1 MAETSSN
8 TYLTCYI
15 KNGKVIDQ
23 FFLNMPDE
31 VKTMEAVGRAKGYE
45 TETHVICSSDE
56 EREETAGS
64 DIAQQELFQE
74 PKRPWNKWIK
84 CVETGQ
90 VFPTV
95 RECCKSMDIPYM
107 TIYNC
112 IKNKNA
118 TRGYHFVIESNRFEA
133 FRNMDNHNKDLRGMP
148 PRKVMCLTNGVI
160 YDSVK
165 DCLRACHLPVSSFY
179 RALHGGTPIKGLLFK
194 YQ

>member
-1 MAETSSN
+1 MTETSSN

-23 FFLNMPDE
+23 FFLNMPEE

-45 TETHVICSSDE
+45 TETHVICSSNE
-56 EREETAGS
+56 EREEDAGS
-64 DIAQQELFQE
+64 GIAQKELFQE

-95 RECCKSMDIPYM
+95 RECSKQKGIPYM
-107 TIYNC
+107 TIINC
-112 IKNKNA
+112 VKNGNA
-118 TRGYHFVIESNRFEA
+118 TRNYHFVIEHDRVET
-133 FRNMDNHNKDLRGMP
+133 FRNMQNHKNNKMDMP
-148 PRKVMCLTNGVI
+148 QRKIICVTTGACF
-160 YDSVK
+160 DSVK
-165 DCLRACHLPVSSFY
+165 ECLKKCHLPASSFY
-179 RALHGGTPIKGLLFK
+179 RALHGGTPIKGLIFK